1 VVRIPKKTR
10 EEARPMRLTYETSAY
25 STIRGAAA
33 HAMSVLEMLII
44 CGEGSNKAGKRG
56 RSGRGEGV

>member
-1 VVRIPKKTR
+1 
-10 EEARPMRLTYETSAY
+10 MRLTYETSAY